1 MALTCIL
8 MHAGKVSPANER
20 LSRGYYMNE
29 GLGPTTTVVFLDED
43 NDRTSQEYAT
53 VAAIDQAPDSTSP
66 PAVSAS
72 HCSDVPNSSLRVN
85 VAYGID

>member
-1 MALTCIL
+1 
-8 MHAGKVSPANER
+8 
-20 LSRGYYMNE
+20 MNE

-85 VAYGID
+85 VAYGIDQQRQRERGILNGLQGPMLPPRPPH